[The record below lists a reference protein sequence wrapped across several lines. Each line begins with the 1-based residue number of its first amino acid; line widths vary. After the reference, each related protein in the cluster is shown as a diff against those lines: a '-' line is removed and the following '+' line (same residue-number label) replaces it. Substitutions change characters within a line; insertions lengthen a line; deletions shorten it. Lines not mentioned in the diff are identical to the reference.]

1 MPIINLIKVSPLLLA
16 AAFILFSI
24 SAHAENDHDLFSQ
37 IDALQTQ
44 NKIQITG
51 VERIQ
56 NGEKILINGNLEQQ
70 VRQLFAGYNHVISR
84 NLKGQID
91 HIVILGK
98 KQKRKDNRI
107 VLPTKAKGN
116 HFTVAVSLSGDGSI
130 WQEVDMVI
138 DTGADLIVLPESM
151 ISELGLMEGKYTLG
165 KMQTANGVNDVK
177 ITRLKEVKIAG
188 ESIDDVEVAFI
199 ADHLLGENKLLG
211 MSALGRYQVN
221 IDDKS
226 QTVTLIRK

>member
-1 MPIINLIKVSPLLLA
+1 MPTLNLIKVSPLLLTA
-16 AAFILFSI
+16 ALILFSI
-24 SAHAENDHDLFSQ
+24 SVHAENDHDLFSQ

-56 NGEKILINGNLEQQ
+56 NGEKILINGNLDQQ
-70 VRQLFAGYNHVISR
+70 VKQLFAGYNHVISR
-84 NLKGQID
+84 NLNGQIER
-91 HIVILGK
+91 IVILGK

-107 VLPTKAKGN
+107 VLPTKAQGN

-130 WQEVDMVI
+130 WQDVDMVI

-151 ISELGLMEGKYTLG
+151 ISQLGLTESRFTLG
-165 KMQTANGVNDVK
+165 KMQTANGVNDAK

-188 ESIDDVEVAFI
+188 ESIDNVEVAFI
-199 ADHLLGENKLLG
+199 ADQLLGENKLLG